1 MKKMHKIEMFNI
13 FKHAISACKEL
24 SHLIILMKLHAIV
37 SNYLL

>member
-13 FKHAISACKEL
+13 FKHAISTCKEL
-24 SHLIILMKLHAIV
+24 SHLILMKLHAIV